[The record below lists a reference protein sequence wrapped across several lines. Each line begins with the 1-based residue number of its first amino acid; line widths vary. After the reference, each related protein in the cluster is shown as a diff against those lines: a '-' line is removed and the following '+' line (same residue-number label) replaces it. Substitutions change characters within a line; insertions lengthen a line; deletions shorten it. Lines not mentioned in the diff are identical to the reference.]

1 MPRERTA
8 SSDEDEG
15 AEDDADALVD
25 QYAQSAIPKGDWSY
39 APVVGKGNKQVRY
52 RRYEKCELRWKDGR
66 KETVGFGSCIK
77 VPYLRET
84 GALATE
90 TLLSIAVISEVLVEE
105 QPKKKASAGSVTA
118 PLGAVTF
125 KCTWLYSLGKMVNDF
140 PQYVHHRRHY
150 PENERFFQVPTND
163 PFGREAK
170 KKFPYDDVLP
180 TSVVSVHRV
189 RFVIDRANIPEDS
202 PGDREDCLFVNDIME
217 LVTVR
222 GEKFVKLYPIKDLKD
237 PKDGRQYSN
246 YVSSYLRRLLNLPWC
261 KEANEGL
268 RGSYELVRSGGGANK
283 SKRRRL
289 SILNSDD
296 SNDDDEGR
304 GVEDDDIGYAEMTT
318 GTPHRSTDPE
328 PRSATRAAAVTDPGT
343 PAAASAGPGAVSS
356 VPFEEVKDRYTVIIE
371 NTLFRAL
378 GVDDATI
385 ETIRIL
391 APVATLLV
399 KKILAENDDRKA
411 FGAKVEELTAVFDK
425 RRGLIQDLRNG
436 AIDLDTLWQDATR
449 AIAQNR
455 R

>member
-1 MPRERTA
+1 MPRELFA
-8 SSDEDEG
+8 SSNEDEG
-15 AEDDADALVD
+15 AEDDADALED
-25 QYAQSAIPKGDWSY
+25 QYAQSAIPKGNWDY
-39 APVVGKGNKQVRY
+39 APVVSKGYKQVRY

-77 VPYLRET
+77 VPYARET

-90 TLLSIAVISEVLVEE
+90 TLLSVAVISEVLVEE

-125 KCTWLYSLGKMVNDF
+125 KCSWLYSLGEMVNDF
-140 PQYVHHRRHY
+140 PQYVHHRRQY

-163 PFGREAK
+163 PFGRETN
-170 KKFPYDDVLP
+170 KKFTYDDVLP

-189 RFVIDRANIPEDS
+189 RFVIDRANIPDDS
-202 PGDREDCLFVNDIME
+202 PGDREDCLFVNDVME
-217 LVTVR
+217 LKKVR
-222 GEKFVKLYPIKDLKD
+222 KEKCVKLHPIKDLED
-237 PKDGRQYSN
+237 PEDGKKYSR
-246 YVSSYLRRLLNLPWC
+246 YVTSYLLRLLNLPWS
-261 KEANEGL
+261 KEANDGL
-268 RGSYELVRSGGGANK
+268 RGSYELVRSGGSAN
-283 SKRRRL
+283 KRRRL
-289 SILNSDD
+289 SLLDDD
-296 SNDDDEGR
+296 SGDEDDDVDVG
-304 GVEDDDIGYAEMTT
+304 GVEDDDMGDDEMTT

-328 PRSATRAAAVTDPGT
+328 IAAAVNDPGT
-343 PAAASAGPGAVSS
+343 PAVASAGPGAVSS
-356 VPFEEVKDRYTVIIE
+356 VPPPFEEVKDRYTVMIE

-399 KKILAENDDRKA
+399 KKILAENDDPKP
-411 FGAKVEELTAVFDK
+411 FGAKVEELIVMFEK
-425 RRGLIQDLRNG
+425 RRGLIHDLRNG

-449 AIAQNR
+449 GNAQNSAR